1 MYARNTVLVL
11 ALGLVLLTA
20 GCTTATIPG
29 VPFGRLDF
37 QSLSSSEYKILGD
50 AEGTGHAGHVLFIPF
65 GDTGIRGCI
74 GSMFQPAGS
83 AYSAAMYNAIESVP
97 GADAILLPRSN
108 GKTVEF
114 LLFGESTV
122 TVKGKAIKILKQ

>member
-1 MYARNTVLVL
+1 MYVRNAVLVL
-11 ALGLVLLTA
+11 AAGLALLTL
-20 GCTTATIPG
+20 GCSTATIPG
-29 VPFGRLDF
+29 VPYGKLEF
-37 QSLSSSEYKILGD
+37 QPLSSSEYKILGD
-50 AEGTGHAGHVLFIPF
+50 AEGTGHCGHVLIIPF
-65 GDTGIRGCI
+65 GDLGVSGYI

-97 GADAILLPRSN
+97 GADAILLPRSR
-108 GKTVEF
+108 GKSMEF